1 VNEQLAV
8 VSLDD
13 VSIDQPTIHHI
24 STFIAENYD
33 AEQTKKLLFI
43 YYKLIGKSHD
53 EAEKMAKSRTQRV
66 KRYHAND
73 LPGANRKDVV
83 YWRGMKIVV
92 DYLKNVDTAT
102 LQRDVDLIYSGKFA
116 HTDLPHI
123 AGLFDGL
130 KVDVSKRI
138 SPLAL

>member
-1 VNEQLAV
+1 
-8 VSLDD
+8 
-13 VSIDQPTIHHI
+13 
-24 STFIAENYD
+24 
-33 AEQTKKLLFI
+33 
-43 YYKLIGKSHD
+43 
-53 EAEKMAKSRTQRV
+53 MAKSRTQRV